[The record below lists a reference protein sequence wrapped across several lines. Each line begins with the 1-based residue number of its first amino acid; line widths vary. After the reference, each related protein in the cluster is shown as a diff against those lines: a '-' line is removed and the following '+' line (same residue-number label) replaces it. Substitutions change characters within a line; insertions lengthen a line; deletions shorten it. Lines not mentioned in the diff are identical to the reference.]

1 MTTQDQ
7 TTGAQTGAQKETRG
21 FQAEVSKLLHLMI
34 HSLYSNPEIFLRE
47 LVSNASDAADKL
59 RFEALSNG
67 SLLAEDPEL
76 GIWLEVD
83 EAAGTITLRD
93 NGIGMSRD
101 EVLQNLGTI
110 ARSGTAEFVKN
121 LSGDE
126 KKDSQMIGQFGVG
139 FYSSFV
145 VADRVVVHTRRA
157 GLPVSEGVRWESEGT
172 GEFSIET
179 VDVAQ
184 RGTSITLHLR
194 EASKEFADGWRL
206 RSIINKYAEHIALPV
221 YLRKPAEGETEGQ
234 AETALGEF
242 ERVNQAQALWTR
254 PRSELKDDE
263 YQTFYKHIAH
273 DFEDALS
280 WSHNKV
286 EGKLEYT
293 SLLYV
298 PGRAPF
304 DLYQRDGARGLKLYV
319 QRVFIRDD
327 AEQFMPLY
335 LRFIKGVVDSND
347 LPLNVSRELLQ
358 SSDII
363 DSMKSALT
371 KRSLDM
377 LAKLADDPDD
387 AEKKYAKFYAI
398 FGQVLKEGLAE
409 DHANKDKI
417 AKLLRFASNTTGE
430 GTPSVALADYL
441 SRMKDGQDTIYFLT
455 ADNYTTASQSP
466 HLELF
471 RKKGVE
477 VLLLIDR
484 IDEWMMSYLTEFDGK
499 KFQHIGKG
507 QVDLAKI
514 AGDSAEPEVSAEQTQ
529 QAEAVVE
536 RLQKA
541 LKDRVKEV
549 RTTNRLSESP
559 TCLVLDAFDPGFQ
572 MRQLMEAA
580 GQKLPEVKPILE
592 INPTHRLVERLSQE
606 KDEARFSDLALV
618 LLDQA
623 ALAEGAQLEDPAAYV
638 RRVQRLLQSI

>member
-7 TTGAQTGAQKETRG
+7 GTSTQSTGAQKETRG

-59 RFEALSNG
+59 RFEALGNG

-93 NGIGMSRD
+93 NGIGMNRE

-110 ARSGTAEFVKN
+110 ARSGTAEFMKN

-157 GLPVSEGVRWESEGT
+157 GLPAGEGVRWESEGT

-221 YLRKPAEGETEGQ
+221 YLRKPGEQEGEV
-234 AETALGEF
+234 GEF

-377 LAKLADDPDD
+377 LAKLADDP
-387 AEKKYAKFYAI
+387 EKYAKFYAI

-409 DHANKDKI
+409 DHANKDRI
-417 AKLLRFASNTTGE
+417 AKLLRFASSTTGE
-430 GTPSVALADYL
+430 GTPTVSLTDYL
-441 SRMKDGQDTIYFLT
+441 GRMKEGQDTIYFLT

-592 INPTHRLVERLSQE
+592 INPTHRLVERLADE
-606 KDEARFSDLALV
+606 KDDARFSDLALV

-638 RRVQRLLQSI
+638 RRVQRLLQSV

>member
-1 MTTQDQ
+1 MSTTQENSGQ
-7 TTGAQTGAQKETRG
+7 RETLG
-21 FQAEVSKLLHLMI
+21 FQAEVSKLLQLMI

-67 SLLAEDPEL
+67 ALLADDPEL
-76 GIWLEVD
+76 GIWLDVD
-83 EAAGTITLRD
+83 AQAGTITLRD

-101 EVLQNLGTI
+101 EVVQNLGTI
-110 ARSGTAEFVKN
+110 ARSGTAEFLKN
-121 LSGDE
+121 LSGDAQ
-126 KKDSQMIGQFGVG
+126 KDSQLIGQFGVG
-139 FYSSFV
+139 FYSAFV
-145 VADRVVVHTRRA
+145 VADSVTLETRRA
-157 GLPVSEGVRWESEGT
+157 GLAAGEGVRWTSDGT
-172 GEFSIET
+172 GEFTVETIE
-179 VDVAQ
+179 Q
-184 RGTSITLHLR
+184 PRRGTTITLHLR
-194 EASKEFADGWRL
+194 EASREFADGWRL
-206 RSIINKYAEHIALPV
+206 RGIIGKYAEHIALPV
-221 YLRKPAEGETEGQ
+221 HMRQAAGEDGETADQPGDYEV
-234 AETALGEF
+234 
-242 ERVNQAQALWTR
+242 VNQAKALWTCA
-254 PRSELKDDE
+254 RSEIQDDE
-263 YQTFYKHIAH
+263 YKAFYKHIAH
-273 DFEDALS
+273 DFEDPLT

-304 DLYQRDGARGLKLYV
+304 DLYQREGVRGLKLYV

-327 AEQFMPLY
+327 AEQFLPLY
-335 LRFIKGVVDSND
+335 LRFIKGVVDSSD

-358 SSDII
+358 SSEVI
-363 DSMKSALT
+363 DSMRSALT

-377 LAKLADDPDD
+377 IGKLADDS
-387 AEKKYAKFYAI
+387 ETYAKFWAA

-409 DHANKDKI
+409 DAASQDKI
-417 AKLLRFASNTTGE
+417 ARLLRFASSTTGE
-430 GTPSVALADYL
+430 GAQVVALADYVA
-441 SRMKDGQDTIYFLT
+441 RFKEGQDTIYYLT
-455 ADNYTTASQSP
+455 AENHATASQSP

-471 RKKGVE
+471 RKKDVE
-477 VLLLIDR
+477 VLLLTDR
-484 IDEWMMSYLTEFDGK
+484 IDEWMMSYLTEFDGR

-507 QVDLAKI
+507 QVDLSKI
-514 AGDSAEPEVSAEQTQ
+514 AGGDGAAEPEVSAEQVQ

-541 LKDRVKEV
+541 LGGRVKSV

-572 MRQLMEAA
+572 LRQLMEAA

-592 INPTHRLVERLSQE
+592 INPAHRLVERLAQE
-606 KDEARFSDLALV
+606 SDEARFTDLAQV

-638 RRVQRLLQSI
+638 RRVQRLLQGG